1 MPTSLPRYLYLDIET
16 LPTEDP
22 AVIARIAETITPP
35 KTITKPESIAAWMAD
50 KKEAAVA
57 EAVHKTG
64 LDGAKGRV
72 LCIGYAFDNEPVT
85 VACGDT
91 EAATL
96 ERFMRDLTASGNM
109 SLPTIVGH
117 NVIKFDLRFIVQR
130 CIVNGVVL
138 PRGFPRDPKPW
149 GGEVDDTMTMWAGAR
164 DTVSLD
170 DLCFALGLPGK
181 ADIDGS
187 MVAQLYRDGELN
199 KILEYCADDV
209 ERTRAVHRRM
219 LKTFGKAA

>member
-1 MPTSLPRYLYLDIET
+1 MNLPRYLYLDIET

-22 AVIARIAETITPP
+22 ATIDRIAETITPP
-35 KTITKPESIAAWMAD
+35 KTLKKPESIAAWMAD
-50 KKEAAVA
+50 EKASAVA

-64 LDGAKGRV
+64 LNGAKGRV
-72 LCIGYAFDNEPVT
+72 LCIGHAFDGGLAHVICEP
-85 VACGDT
+85 T
-91 EAATL
+91 EAETL
-96 ERFMRDLTASGNM
+96 AAFVGVLTENGNM
-109 SLPTIVGH
+109 SLPAIVGH
-117 NVIKFDLRFIVQR
+117 NVINFDLRFIVQR

-138 PRGFPRDPKPW
+138 PRDFPRDPKPW
-149 GGEVDDTMTMWAGAR
+149 GNEVDDTMTMWAGAR
-164 DTVSLD
+164 GTISLD
-170 DLCFALGLPGK
+170 DLCFALGVPGK

>member
-1 MPTSLPRYLYLDIET
+1 MNLARYLYVDIET
-16 LPTEDP
+16 LPTDDQ
-22 AVIARIAETITPP
+22 ATIDRIAKTISPP
-35 KTITKPESIAAWMAD
+35 KTLKKPESIAAWMAD
-50 KKEAAVA
+50 EKASAVA
-57 EAVHKTG
+57 EAVDKTA
-64 LDGAKGRV
+64 LNGAKGQV
-72 LCIGYAFDNEPVT
+72 LCIGYAFDDNPAT

-91 EAATL
+91 ESDTLGKFIHDLSAA
-96 ERFMRDLTASGNM
+96 GNM

-117 NVIKFDLRFIVQR
+117 NVINFDLRFIVQR

-138 PRGFPRDPKPW
+138 PRDFPRDPKPW

-164 DTVSLD
+164 GTISLD

-187 MVAQLYRDGELN
+187 MVAQLYRDGQLN
-199 KILEYCADDV
+199 KILDYCAEDV

-219 LKTFGKAA
+219 LRTFGRAA